1 MSMAAQMKSET
12 CDAGVKQNKAA
23 CPVCGATEFDPCG
36 ADGKA
41 AEPLGRQPKP
51 VTVLLYGEP
60 QDVQFWK
67 RELARR
73 AEFKDD
79 RVQQS
84 QFGHGFVIY
93 PRAVND

>member
-1 MSMAAQMKSET
+1 MPQPINAASE
-12 CDAGVKQNKAA
+12 AI
-23 CPVCGATEFDPCG
+23 
-36 ADGKA
+36 
-41 AEPLGRQPKP
+41 AEYAERRRNNRRSPMNNEPFGRQPKP
-51 VTVLLYGEP
+51 VAVLLYGEAA
-60 QDVQFWK
+60 DVEYWK

-79 RVQQS
+79 LVQQS